1 MPFPRHVP
9 SCGPPSRATAVFL
22 VLLGTLSLAPTL
34 VGCASESPF
43 PATPG
48 EEGALL
54 PDLATFTGLPTAP
67 RASASSAFW
76 DHWGDGRAEL
86 SGYRITV
93 PRYGEPREGEMAL
106 IYVTEPHDRRSW
118 IKDDDVSSPHRVE
131 ALKLIRS
138 FQFLTGVYPYAV
150 FSSVFSPVDRWGEEP
165 FHPVRIHLDVQEW
178 CGSVSHR
185 VWPAQDRL
193 RSLRLS
199 YFASEGETLREV
211 ALPEGTLFE
220 DALLIQLR
228 ELDGPFQDGE
238 DWEGWLVRELWS
250 LRTGHGPVEPVRAR
264 ISRSSATRGGG
275 PVTRFRVE
283 AEGYNRTLDVEES
296 APRRIL
302 GWETSTGEVAELL
315 TTERLAYWSLNRL
328 GDESVRGQLGLS
340 PEGFLPPGNGG
351 ACALPEAGGEAEAGA
366 ESEGAST
373 EG

>member
-1 MPFPRHVP
+1 MGF
-9 SCGPPSRATAVFL
+9 
-22 VLLGTLSLAPTL
+22 LAPTL
-34 VGCASESPF
+34 TGCASESSI
-43 PATPG
+43 PAPS
-48 EEGALL
+48 ERDAAVL
-54 PDLATFTGLPTAP
+54 PDLATFTGLPAAP
-67 RASASSAFW
+67 KASASGSFW

-86 SGYRITV
+86 SGYRITI
-93 PRYGEPREGEMAL
+93 PRYGAPREGEMAL

-118 IKDDDVSSPHRVE
+118 IKDDDARSPHRVE
-131 ALKLIRS
+131 VLKLIRS
-138 FQFLTGVYPYAV
+138 FQFLTGIYPYSV
-150 FSSVFSPVDRWGEEP
+150 FSSVFSPVDRWGGEP

-199 YFASEGETLREV
+199 YFASEGETLREA

-228 ELDGPFQDGE
+228 ELDGTFQEGG

-264 ISRSSATRGGG
+264 ISRSSATRGPV
-275 PVTRFRVE
+275 PVTRFHVSAGE
-283 AEGYNRTLDVEES
+283 YQRTIDVEEA

-328 GDESVRGQLGLS
+328 GDETVRERLGLS
-340 PEGFLPPGNGG
+340 PEGFLPPGAGG
-351 ACALPEAGGEAEAGA
+351 ACARPEAGGDPGEASSG
-366 ESEGAST
+366 S
-373 EG
+373 

>member
-1 MPFPRHVP
+1 MSVP
-9 SCGPPSRATAVFL
+9 SPRPSSRNTPRFL
-22 VLLGTLSLAPTL
+22 ALMGMVALAPTL
-34 VGCASESPF
+34 MGCASESPI
-43 PATPG
+43 PG
-48 EEGALL
+48 PSGGEGALL
-54 PDLATFTGLPTAP
+54 PDLATFTGLPAAP

-86 SGYRITV
+86 SGYRVTI
-93 PRYGEPREGEMAL
+93 PRYGAPREGEMAL

-118 IKDDDVSSPHRVE
+118 IKDDDATSPHRVE
-131 ALKLIRS
+131 VLKLIRS
-138 FQFLTGVYPYAV
+138 FQFLTGIYPYSV
-150 FSSVFSPVDRWGEEP
+150 FSSVFSPVDRWGGEP

-220 DALLIQLR
+220 EALLIQLR
-228 ELDGPFQDGE
+228 ELDGPFHEGG

-264 ISRSSATRGGG
+264 ISRSSATRGAV
-275 PVTRFRVE
+275 PVTRFQIE
-283 AEGYNRTLDVEES
+283 AEGYQRTIDVEEA

-328 GDESVRGQLGLS
+328 GDEGVREELGLS
-340 PEGFLPPGNGG
+340 PEGFLPPGGG
-351 ACALPEAGGEAEAGA
+351 SACALPEADSEPPEARTGG
-366 ESEGAST
+366 
-373 EG
+373 